1 MRPGSYA
8 LSGGQSVRLRIV
20 ADYSADGPL
29 LLGPNPETDFNQIAA
44 RAESG
49 LPEGAYVQVEIDSVT
64 GAAQAIGLLNGAYQA
79 GNIKNPQTGE
89 EIKGWPDYPG
99 QIAFPFNGGNGLILR
114 YVKGQPWL
122 PVLIVVLAALI
133 VVIVL
138 SLERSAWRIATPA
151 SGQGSGAPPVGLTS
165 GKFIW
170 FGVGPRGTF
179 RILDLPWY
187 WVAGGA
193 GLGLLAALATREAG
207 AIEEGEAAFLR
218 GRRDIRKARE
228 G

>member
-1 MRPGSYA
+1 MGVK
-8 LSGGQSVRLRIV
+8 LKVV

-64 GAAQAIGLLNGAYQA
+64 GAAAAIALLNSAYQ
-79 GNIKNPQTGE
+79 GGRITNPQTGE
-89 EIKGWPDYPG
+89 QIKGWPDYPG
-99 QIAFPFNGGNGLILR
+99 TIAFSFNSGNGIMLR

-122 PVLIVVLAALI
+122 PVLIVILAALV
-133 VVIVL
+133 VVIVI
-138 SLERSAWRIATPA
+138 SLERSSWRIASPA
-151 SGQGSGAPPVGLTS
+151 SGQGSPAPSVGLTT

-179 RILDLPWY
+179 RVLDLPWY
-187 WVAGGA
+187 WALGGA
-193 GLGLLAALATREAG
+193 GLGFLAAFATREAG
-207 AIEEGEAAFLR
+207 AVEEGEAALIR
-218 GRRDIRKARE
+218 GRHDIEKAR
-228 G
+228 GG